1 MMFFKPEPPE
11 PRRRTLVAALALG
24 LMSLVASAS
33 SHAQEAVTVQGEIVD
48 LACYMSKGSKGP
60 QHRACAQMCAKKGV
74 PIGVLTDGG
83 DVYLLVD
90 DHDDPEPYEAARK
103 LAGDRA
109 EVSGKKFA
117 KGGVAAIVVNGA
129 KGL

>member
-1 MMFFKPEPPE
+1 
-11 PRRRTLVAALALG
+11 LLLALCAG
-24 LMSLVASAS
+24 FVLAAAAGAVR
-33 SHAQEAVTVQGEIVD
+33 AQEDVTVQGEIVD
-48 LACYMSKGSKGP
+48 LACYMTKGSKGP

-74 PIGVLTDGG
+74 PIGVLTDAG

-90 DHDDPEPYEAARK
+90 DHDDPDPYEALKK

-109 EVSGKKFA
+109 EVSGKKFV
-117 KGGVAAIVVNGA
+117 KGGVAAIMVTGS